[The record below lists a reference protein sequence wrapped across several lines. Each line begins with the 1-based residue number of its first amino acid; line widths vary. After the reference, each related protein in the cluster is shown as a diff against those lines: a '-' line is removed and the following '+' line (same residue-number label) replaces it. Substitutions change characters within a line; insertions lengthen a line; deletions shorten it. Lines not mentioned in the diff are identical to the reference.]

1 MFTPSTPQRRR
12 AKSASPVTPTK
23 LDLKAYNKIITVM
36 KTNRNTAPKIYAVG
50 VGLGLAA
57 VLYGGHAGAE
67 DRAKEQVPQVERALD
82 RGNYEKAANLHEF
95 VEAKQGLSGNLLLG
109 ARIIGG
115 LSLAAGGMVLI
126 GEAQASSR
134 RRSKQRQQA
143 TLRAARLAQ
152 VRTAQLEQAAQAAQQ
167 AAAEQ
172 SVLDYGDS
180 EAARTPEIIL
190 QGYGGHEDYLASK
203 VVIEHDV
210 AGNEARPLQA
220 V

>member
-1 MFTPSTPQRRR
+1 
-12 AKSASPVTPTK
+12 
-23 LDLKAYNKIITVM
+23 M
-36 KTNRNTAPKIYAVG
+36 KTNRNTAPKVYAVG

-67 DRAKEQVPQVERALD
+67 DRVKEQAPQVERALD
-82 RGNYEKAANLHEF
+82 RGNYEQAANLHEF

-115 LSLAAGGMVLI
+115 LSLAAGGAVLI
-126 GEAQASSR
+126 GEARASSR
-134 RRSKQRQQA
+134 RRSKQRQEVA
-143 TLRAARLAQ
+143 LRAAHLAQ
-152 VRTAQLEQAAQAAQQ
+152 VKAAQLEQAAQAARQ

-172 SVLDYGDS
+172 HILDYGDS
-180 EAARTPEIIL
+180 EAARAPEILL
-190 QGYGGHEDYLASK
+190 QGYGGLEDYLASK

-210 AGNEARPLQA
+210 ANDEARPLQT